1 MMWTSDVCPDNI
13 LRGSI
18 TITERRYT
26 INHLRGSTSYNII
39 VSGTNSAGTVYSD
52 TVTGETQEI
61 GQ

>member
-18 TITERRYT
+18 TITDMRYT